1 MSKKI
6 LPVSLLTAAL
16 FAGGVIVPA
25 QAGQGM
31 GHGKHDQM
39 SLFMAHHGFMKQQE
53 RQGNPAKLGVAI
65 AEVPQTELD
74 TLSLEYGVR
83 IEKILEG
90 SVAETA
96 GLQPGDVVVSIN
108 DRPAYSPARLQYL
121 VREAQ
126 GSSTI
131 TVSRNGDSLKLDAA
145 FAEPQTGNAVLGVR
159 IQEMTDDLKEAFGSE
174 GKAGVLI
181 SQVNDGSA
189 AQQAGLKAGD
199 VIVSLG
205 DDEITSVHDVHA
217 ALGAYA
223 PGDKL
228 DMAFVRDREK
238 RSMQIELGAASH
250 ASQSYAMHPHG
261 MRGHGK
267 WGHGTYGHGYHGHHG
282 MMPEHGC
289 GMHKGQRPS

>member
-16 FAGGVIVPA
+16 FAGGVILPA
-25 QAGQGM
+25 HAGQGM
-31 GHGKHDQM
+31 SHGTHDQM
-39 SLFMAHHGFMKQQE
+39 SLFMAHHGFLKHQE

-74 TLSLEYGVR
+74 ALSLEYGVR

-90 SVAETA
+90 SIAETA
-96 GLQPGDVVVSIN
+96 GLRPGDVVVAIN
-108 DRPAYSPARLQYL
+108 DRPAYSAVRLQHL

-131 TVSRNGDSLKLDAA
+131 AVARNGESLKLDVA

-159 IQEMTDDLKEAFGSE
+159 IQEMTNDLKEAFGSE

-181 SQVNDGSA
+181 SQVTDGSA

-205 DDEITSVHDVHA
+205 KDEITSVHDVHA
-217 ALGAYA
+217 ALGGYS

-238 RSMQIELGAASH
+238 RSMQIELGAAPHS
-250 ASQSYAMHPHG
+250 SQSYAMHPHG
-261 MRGHGK
+261 MGGHGK
-267 WGHGTYGHGYHGHHG
+267 WGHGTYAHGYHGHHG
-282 MMPEHGC
+282 MMSKHGC
-289 GMHKGQRPS
+289 GIHKGQRPS

>member
-1 MSKKI
+1 MSNKI

-31 GHGKHDQM
+31 GHGTHDQM
-39 SLFMAHHGFMKQQE
+39 SLLMAHHGFMKQHE

-74 TLSLEYGVR
+74 ALSLEYGVR
-83 IEKILEG
+83 VEKVLQG

-108 DRPAYSPARLQYL
+108 DRPAYSPVRLQHL
-121 VREAQ
+121 VKVAQ

-131 TVSRNGDSLKLDAA
+131 TVSRNGESLKLDAA

-159 IQEMTDDLKEAFGSE
+159 IQEMTDDLKEAFGSQ

-189 AQQAGLKAGD
+189 AHQAGLKAGD

-205 DDEITSVHDVHA
+205 KDEITSVHDVHA

-223 PGDKL
+223 PGDKV
-228 DMAFVRDREK
+228 DMAFVRDRER

-250 ASQSYAMHPHG
+250 ASQSYAMHPYG

-267 WGHGTYGHGYHGHHG
+267 GDHGKYGHGYQGHHG
-282 MMPEHGC
+282 MMSKHGC
-289 GMHKGQRPS
+289 GMHKGQRRS

>member
-6 LPVSLLTAAL
+6 LPASLLTAAL
-16 FAGGVIVPA
+16 FAGGVFVPA

-31 GHGKHDQM
+31 GHGTHDQM
-39 SLFMAHHGFMKQQE
+39 SHFMAHHGFLKQQE

-65 AEVPQTELD
+65 AEVPQAELD
-74 TLSLEYGVR
+74 ALSLEYGVR

-90 SVAETA
+90 SIAETA

-108 DRPAYSPARLQYL
+108 DRPAYSPGRLQHL
-121 VREAQ
+121 VREAH
-126 GSSTI
+126 GSSTV
-131 TVSRNGDSLKLDAA
+131 TVSRNGESLTLDAA

-205 DDEITSVHDVHA
+205 EDEITSVHDVYA
-217 ALGAYA
+217 ALGGYA
-223 PGDKL
+223 PGEKL
-228 DMAFVRDREK
+228 DIAVVRDREK
-238 RSMQIELGAASH
+238 QSMQIELGAASR

-261 MRGHGK
+261 MSGHGK

-282 MMPEHGC
+282 MMSKHGC
-289 GMHKGQRPS
+289 GIHKGQRPS